1 MKVTRVAKNV
11 QRRGLM
17 LKRYDFDSPVGC
29 MRGSK
34 DGEWVRWED
43 VAAVYGAIKELM
55 AHPNHVR
62 LVYIPEHI
70 KMEFIKFLGW
80 LDNEAV

>member
-1 MKVTRVAKNV
+1 
-11 QRRGLM
+11 M
-17 LKRYDFDSPVGC
+17 LKRCSQNSVTLLLQE
-29 MRGSK
+29 K
-34 DGEWVRWED
+34 TDGEWVKWED
-43 VAAVYGAIKELM
+43 VAAVHGAIKELM
-55 AHPNHVR
+55 EHPNHVR